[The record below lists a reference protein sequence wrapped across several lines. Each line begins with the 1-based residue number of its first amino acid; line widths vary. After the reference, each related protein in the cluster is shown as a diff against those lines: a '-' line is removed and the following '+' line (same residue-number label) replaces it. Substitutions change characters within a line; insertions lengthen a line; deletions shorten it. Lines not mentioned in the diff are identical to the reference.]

1 MPYELEK
8 VINGYYVITQ
18 GTGFRHSKRPLS
30 LTRAKAQ
37 MRALYAN
44 MPESEKRAM
53 RSARRSKNRSNR
65 QYTSRSASRSLK
77 RSANRSRYRSRR

>member
-65 QYTSRSASRSLK
+65 RSTRRSLK
-77 RSANRSRYRSRR
+77 RSSRYRSRR

>member
-53 RSARRSKNRSNR
+53 RSARRSKKRSKR
-65 QYTSRSASRSLK
+65 RSASRSLK

>member
-30 LTRAKAQ
+30 LSRAKAQ

-44 MPESEKRAM
+44 MPESEKRSMM
-53 RSARRSKNRSNR
+53 RLKRRGSKPRAKRSLRRSL
-65 QYTSRSASRSLK
+65 SRTK
-77 RSANRSRYRSRR
+77 KH